1 LKPRVLLVVVV
12 EALLEGPTAGSRRC
26 HSSGGEDN
34 PPGHVLL
41 ALADEDVL
49 LRFLAVLDKV
59 A

>member
-1 LKPRVLLVVVV
+1 MVVV